1 MTNEDSGHQVKTQ
14 VMVALFLGICWPIC
28 WFFFIT
34 AMKFK
39 SNLFGYQILMII
51 IIKCIVGHW
60 CFLCLVIVY
69 INILH
74 VRTTVTGMIFGCL
87 ITQLLGNN
95 KTVFCLLQIPAYW
108 LKWALSHFVQLYCK
122 TFPFKGSNQI
132 NWTAFKV
139 ICPFSLN
146 KCHRLYTDSL

>member
-1 MTNEDSGHQVKTQ
+1 MTNEDSGHEVKTP
-14 VMVALFLGICWPIC
+14 VMVAIFLGICWPIC

-39 SNLFGYQILMII
+39 SNLFGYQILMIM

-69 INILH
+69 LYILH

-95 KTVFCLLQIPAYW
+95 KTVFCLLQIRLIDWSEHYLILYSSIAKPFLSKETIRLIGQH
-108 LKWALSHFVQLYCK
+108 LKWYVHF
-122 TFPFKGSNQI
+122 
-132 NWTAFKV
+132 
-139 ICPFSLN
+139 
-146 KCHRLYTDSL
+146 H